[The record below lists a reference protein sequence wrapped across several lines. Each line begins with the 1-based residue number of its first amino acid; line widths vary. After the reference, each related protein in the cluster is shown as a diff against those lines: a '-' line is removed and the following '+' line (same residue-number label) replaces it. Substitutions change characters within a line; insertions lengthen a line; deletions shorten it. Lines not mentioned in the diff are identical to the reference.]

1 MKKIFALLA
10 LAASTSFASPLLFDI
25 ASVTGAEIVFDGTT
39 GTFSFSPGAGGW
51 DFEVTNSDEPT
62 MIGFSGNL
70 TGTFTIG
77 AIAAGAAPVTG
88 KGTFSIFDGVNT
100 LTADMVLVDIFQ
112 KGTTVGINTAPSIN
126 LSNIVYA
133 GTNAGLLEMVSFGNA
148 AITISTQFV
157 PAVSLTTLKTGGAT
171 NSTSYSGSVFTP
183 DLIIP
188 EPGAMA
194 LVGFGLLAVGA
205 MARRRAA

>member
-1 MKKIFALLA
+1 MKKLLALLA

-25 ASVTGAEIVFDGTT
+25 ASVTNAEIVFDGTT
-39 GTFSFSPGAGGW
+39 GTFSFSPGIGGW

-62 MIGFSGNL
+62 MIGFSGNI

-77 AIAAGAAPVTG
+77 AVAAGAAPVTG
-88 KGTFSIFDGVNT
+88 KGVFSIFDGTDT
-100 LTADMVLVDIFQ
+100 LTADLVFVDIFQ
-112 KGTTVGINTAPSIN
+112 KGSIVGINTAPAIN
-126 LSNIVYA
+126 LSNVAYT
-133 GTNAGLLEMVSFGNA
+133 GTNAGLLEMLSFGNA
-148 AITISTQFV
+148 AVTLSAQFV
-157 PAVSLTTLKTGGAT
+157 PAVSLSTLKTGGVVNT
-171 NSTSYSGSVFTP
+171 TSYSGSVFTP